1 MALWNSIVETL
12 LPFSFL
18 EYGFMRNALLAVLLL
33 CPTLAMMGTM
43 VVNRSMAFF
52 SDSLGHSAMTGMALG
67 VLFGIADPM
76 WAAMLFGVVFA
87 VGLVWVKSRSAA
99 STDTTIS
106 VFSAAAM
113 ALGLVILSVKGGLAK
128 YAGYLVGDLLAVSA
142 QDIGALAVVA
152 LLVLV
157 YCVVA
162 YNALSLTSVN
172 DALAASRGV
181 NQRLVEY
188 LFAVVVAAAVMV
200 SIRWVG
206 VLLIN
211 ALLVLPAAAARN
223 VARSVKG
230 YFWIAVGLSLFCGVA
245 GLVLSYYLGTA
256 SGATIVLIA
265 AAAYF
270 LTLPFV
276 RR

>member
-1 MALWNSIVETL
+1 MTLWYNFVETV
-12 LPFSFL
+12 LPFSLFQ
-18 EYGFMRNALLAVLLL
+18 YDFMKNALLAVLLL
-33 CPTLAMMGTM
+33 CPTLAAMGTM

-67 VLFGIADPM
+67 VLLGVAPM
-76 WAAMLFGVVFA
+76 WAAVLFGVLFA

-106 VFSAAAM
+106 VFSATAM

-128 YAGYLVGDLLAVSA
+128 YSSYLVGDLLAVSPG
-142 QDIGALAVVA
+142 DIGALAIA
-152 LLVLV
+152 AALVLL
-157 YCVVA
+157 YCLFA
-162 YNALSLTSVN
+162 YNALALTSVN
-172 DALAASRGV
+172 DALASSRGV
-181 NQRLVEY
+181 DRRLAEY
-188 LFAVVVAAAVMV
+188 VFAVVVAVAVMI

-223 VARSVKG
+223 VARSVRG
-230 YFWIAVGLSLFCGVA
+230 YFWTAVGISLFCGAA
-245 GLVLSYYLGTA
+245 GLALSYALGTA
-256 SGATIVLIA
+256 SGATVVLLCA
-265 AAAYF
+265 AVYF
-270 LTLPFV
+270 VTLPFV